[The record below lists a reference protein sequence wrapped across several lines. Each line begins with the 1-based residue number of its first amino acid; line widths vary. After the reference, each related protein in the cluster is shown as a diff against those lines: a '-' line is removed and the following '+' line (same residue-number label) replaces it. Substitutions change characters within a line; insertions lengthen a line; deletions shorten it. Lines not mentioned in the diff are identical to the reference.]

1 MSRKA
6 ANEGI
11 KNSLWITKGTF
22 QFPCKSQF
30 FPHEW
35 VSRRGEKKFH
45 HEPRSGEWWNFYLP
59 QLLGHEWGKN
69 CDAHGNWNVPWV
81 MNREFSPSQIPK
93 MIGFTFLLW
102 KWKFFHHEWL
112 ISKVFIK
119 HLSDHSL
126 LHYIRKKIFH
136 ILANIGIT
144 TDLRI
149 FSSVCKFEILF
160 IGIVWQ
166 RFRPAFM

>member
-1 MSRKA
+1 MSREA

-11 KNSLWITKGTF
+11 KNFLWITKGTF

-102 KWKFFHHEWL
+102 KWKFHHHQEWL
-112 ISKVFIK
+112 ISKVFTNIQVTIIYLPIFQK
-119 HLSDHSL
+119 WLDSRSYYESESFTTMNGSL
-126 LHYIRKKIFH
+126 GKYL
-136 ILANIGIT
+136 
-144 TDLRI
+144 
-149 FSSVCKFEILF
+149 
-160 IGIVWQ
+160 
-166 RFRPAFM
+166 

>member
-1 MSRKA
+1 MSREA

-69 CDAHGNWNVPWV
+69 CDAHGNFNVPWV
-81 MNREFSPSQIPK
+81 MNREFFPSQIPK

-102 KWKFFHHEWL
+102 KWKFYHHEC
-112 ISKVFIK
+112 IVFTNTC
-119 HLSDHSL
+119 
-126 LHYIRKKIFH
+126 KKSFYVQTSIW
-136 ILANIGIT
+136 IIT
-144 TDLRI
+144 NLK
-149 FSSVCKFEILF
+149 S
-160 IGIVWQ
+160 
-166 RFRPAFM
+166 FRPSCKINIF